1 MNTLTVC
8 TQQTSCGLC
17 ISHCSFCPAEDV
29 CVPGCVVFF
38 FPRVFF
44 MFGCVSVCCVHT
56 VCKKEKEK
64 KSIYCLVLFLHG
76 STWLSH
82 MNEGRTVYT
91 VYIGQSVCMR
101 RDGTLSLSLSQAE
114 SSALYHQA
122 RSEGHSA
129 VSGSG
134 LLVIITLTR
143 VLTKVNRHGNLTLT
157 SEDQQ
162 SY

>member
-1 MNTLTVC
+1 
-8 TQQTSCGLC
+8 
-17 ISHCSFCPAEDV
+17 
-29 CVPGCVVFF
+29 
-38 FPRVFF
+38 
-44 MFGCVSVCCVHT
+44 
-56 VCKKEKEK
+56 
-64 KSIYCLVLFLHG
+64 
-76 STWLSH
+76 